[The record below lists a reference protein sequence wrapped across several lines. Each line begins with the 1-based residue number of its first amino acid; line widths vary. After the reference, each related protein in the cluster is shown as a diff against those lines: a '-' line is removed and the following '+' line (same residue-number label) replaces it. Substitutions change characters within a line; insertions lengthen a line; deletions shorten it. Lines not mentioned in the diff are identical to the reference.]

1 MSDWRSYYAVDNCLL
16 CGSARILL
24 GCRDAATGWLG
35 WCAVCNWKWRYY
47 DVYQLS
53 TVTRQKAV
61 NQNQLSEKIGQMC
74 KWHRGGAEEV
84 CSIICSFLA
93 SAHCLVQWES
103 GAAEW
108 KLRKIYR
115 DMKLL
120 LWRHLLLG
128 AFLVRDSMTG
138 LLRPT
143 RESDETITGS
153 ADAYLDYPNPLWK
166 CQLAEGDSEERKPLT
181 IIIRMLGKPNYGPPG
196 PEPKTAALR
205 TDRFKKFSRICLCPC
220 DSCENIPEWC
230 EDLCEWCQIQE
241 APRHGGIRRCIC
253 PCEGCYPGAH
263 GTRLSSMVGVSAS

>member
-1 MSDWRSYYAVDNCLL
+1 MSDWRSYDAVDNCLL

-120 LWRHLLLG
+120 VWRHLLLG

-166 CQLAEGDSEERKPLT
+166 CQLAEGASEERKPLT